1 MRKGGGVLLNEST
14 ETTTRR
20 KLRDQTPE
28 TTLPYHLR
36 EPQALTEVI
45 LMSNLASAKA
55 LMT

>member
-20 KLRDQTPE
+20 KLQDQI
-28 TTLPYHLR
+28 TLPYHLR